1 MIDDNAH
8 LPEYHADILLNQNID
23 AGQLS
28 YVCDTET
35 KLLMGPQYALLRP
48 EFFAWHGQQR
58 EISQVARKV
67 LVTMGGSDPDNA
79 TLKAI
84 QAVQQMEIHELE
96 TRIVVGSANPHLEI
110 LNHAVHGSACNFQ
123 LLTAVSDM
131 PEQMAWAEVA
141 VSAGGGTCWE
151 LAFMGVPTIVLVLAE
166 NQRSSAEGL
175 AQAGM
180 AINLGWFDQVLDRQM
195 SDALIRLLNDIE
207 QRIHM
212 SRAGQ
217 QLVDG
222 NGGRRVLQAILE
234 RCDAESTGRQRI
246 RPANMS
252 DAFPLWELANDPS
265 MRMNAFNPGPIL
277 FDHHEEWLKEKLTSP
292 DTRIWMLE
300 LDGNVAAQVRYD
312 RVDADTAEIDFA
324 VVPALRG
331 KGLGAKALTLTC
343 QAASIELGVKR
354 LVGVTFDS
362 NFISARS
369 FMKAGF
375 KLVAE
380 GKQLYGQSCSIFE
393 RCC

>member
-1 MIDDNAH
+1 
-8 LPEYHADILLNQNID
+8 
-23 AGQLS
+23 
-28 YVCDTET
+28 
-35 KLLMGPQYALLRP
+35 
-48 EFFAWHGQQR
+48 
-58 EISQVARKV
+58 
-67 LVTMGGSDPDNA
+67 
-79 TLKAI
+79 
-84 QAVQQMEIHELE
+84 
-96 TRIVVGSANPHLEI
+96 
-110 LNHAVHGSACNFQ
+110 
-123 LLTAVSDM
+123 
-131 PEQMAWAEVA
+131 
-141 VSAGGGTCWE
+141 
-151 LAFMGVPTIVLVLAE
+151 MGVPTIVLVLAE